1 MDDITLTSQIIQYVL
16 SGLTVGCI
24 FALIALGFNIIYN
37 VTEVIN
43 FAQGEFAVW
52 GGLVMVLLIQTLPL
66 PLIVNFA
73 VAVVLVSAIGGLIYL
88 LTIRPLKSPSVL
100 TMIMVT
106 IAVAIILKGVAM
118 FLFGKDPFAL
128 DPFSQ
133 GPPLRV
139 FGAYVFRQSLWVLGI
154 TLFLVAILTYFF
166 QKTILGKAMSACA
179 DNPMAAGLVGISVT
193 KMVLISFAL
202 SAALGAIGGI
212 IMTPITLMEFDRGP
226 MLALKGFGAAIMG
239 GLGNFYGAVIAGLIL
254 GLLESI
260 STGFIS
266 SSYKDAVALIV
277 LLLVLFIRPSGLFGS
292 ITILGSKRL

>member
-100 TMIMVT
+100 
-106 IAVAIILKGVAM
+106 
-118 FLFGKDPFAL
+118 
-128 DPFSQ
+128 
-133 GPPLRV
+133 
-139 FGAYVFRQSLWVLGI
+139 
-154 TLFLVAILTYFF
+154 
-166 QKTILGKAMSACA
+166 
-179 DNPMAAGLVGISVT
+179 
-193 KMVLISFAL
+193 
-202 SAALGAIGGI
+202 
-212 IMTPITLMEFDRGP
+212 
-226 MLALKGFGAAIMG
+226 
-239 GLGNFYGAVIAGLIL
+239 
-254 GLLESI
+254 
-260 STGFIS
+260 
-266 SSYKDAVALIV
+266 
-277 LLLVLFIRPSGLFGS
+277 
-292 ITILGSKRL
+292 